1 MIKIFSA
8 RIQTDSHQQFQ
19 AWRQAH
25 WSDGEFLHC
34 AKQGGRK
41 NFKLHAARCRHFEN
55 PALANG
61 NSLTKVPK
69 VCSSDRAELFEWA
82 IAQGAYI
89 QGCDCL

>member
-1 MIKIFSA
+1 MFIIYSD

-25 WSDGEFLHC
+25 WRDGEFLHL
-34 AKQGGRK
+34 AKQSGMK

-55 PALANG
+55 PSLATG
-61 NSLTKVPK
+61 KSLTKVPK
-69 VCSSDRAELFEWA
+69 VCSTNRGELFEWA
-82 IAQGAYI
+82 IGQGAYI